1 MAANL
6 FDVSEKVVIV
16 TGASRGI
23 GRAVAEGFLD
33 HGARVVLSA
42 RSESLTDQV
51 AAYDAES
58 ALAVR
63 ADMADPDAG
72 QTVVEKTLEKFGRVD
87 VLINNAAITLPGAP
101 PYDDATWNTTLDVNL
116 SGAFRMARAAATAIA
131 ETGGGSIIHI
141 ASIAG
146 IVAMPGNPSY
156 SAAKAGLRHLSKAM
170 ANDFATRDVRINT
183 ICPGYIVTDMTR
195 ASFLDPQRQAE
206 RSARTMMGRWGQP
219 EELLGPCLF
228 LASDA
233 SSYVTGIDL
242 IVDGGWTGK
251 GM

>member
-1 MAANL
+1 MPTNL
-6 FDVSEKVVIV
+6 FDVTGKVVIV

-23 GRAVAEGFLD
+23 GRAVAEGLID
-33 HGARVVLSA
+33 HGARVMLSA
-42 RSESLTDQV
+42 RSESLLDQV
-51 AAYDAES
+51 ACYDTDRARGG
-58 ALAVR
+58 R
-63 ADMADPDAG
+63 ADLADPDAG
-72 QTVVEKTLEKFGRVD
+72 QAVVDATLAAFDRVD

-101 PYDDATWNTTLDVNL
+101 PYDDATWQTTLDVNL
-116 SGAFRMARAAATAIA
+116 SGAFRMARAAAEAMVA
-131 ETGGGSIIHI
+131 GGGGSIIHV

-170 ANDFATRDVRINT
+170 ANDYAARNIRSNT
-183 ICPGYIVTDMTR
+183 ICPGYFVTDMTR
-195 ASFLDPQRQAE
+195 ASYDDPQRQAE
-206 RSARTMMGRWGQP
+206 RASHTMMGRWGQP
-219 EELLGPCLF
+219 GELLGPCLF

>member
-51 AAYDAES
+51 AAHDADRV
-58 ALAVR
+58 LGVR

-72 QTVVEKTLEKFGRVD
+72 QTIVEKTLEAFGRVD

-101 PYDDATWNTTLDVNL
+101 PYDDDTWNTTLDVNL
-116 SGAFRMARAAATAIA
+116 SGAFRMARAAATA
-131 ETGGGSIIHI
+131 
-141 ASIAG
+141 
-146 IVAMPGNPSY
+146 
-156 SAAKAGLRHLSKAM
+156 
-170 ANDFATRDVRINT
+170 
-183 ICPGYIVTDMTR
+183 
-195 ASFLDPQRQAE
+195 
-206 RSARTMMGRWGQP
+206 
-219 EELLGPCLF
+219 
-228 LASDA
+228 
-233 SSYVTGIDL
+233 
-242 IVDGGWTGK
+242 
-251 GM
+251 